1 MATPPPPQVKDATKG
16 YTFLVHI
23 TTEFM
28 GRLFQVAEEVL
39 AMSISLQPEEIRD
52 LARQINETIRGLTD
66 IDTIL
71 AETKDDLERAND
83 LKRRA
88 GAAK

>member
-1 MATPPPPQVKDATKG
+1 M
-16 YTFLVHI
+16 
-23 TTEFM
+23 
-28 GRLFQVAEEVL
+28 FQVAEEVL

-83 LKRRA
+83 LKARA

>member
-1 MATPPPPQVKDATKG
+1 MRCV
-16 YTFLVHI
+16 FLVHI
-23 TTEFM
+23 NTEFM

-71 AETKDDLERAND
+71 AETKGDLERAND
-83 LKRRA
+83 LKARA
-88 GAAK
+88 GATK